1 MDISFLT
8 IKKEDKDF
16 EKRVKSAN
24 KIWSK
29 VFGNEYEEDEC
40 PGDILVIGSFDEKT
54 VCTASNTG
62 SRVTNCDCTV
72 SKDSRVSLL
81 ANCTASNTGSIVSN
95 GSTVSKDSKYNPE
108 RVVCTAIIEISA
120 SGKKALISCMGAYP
134 QKCGYGSSLIQ
145 YIIKF
150 LKNLGVTKIYIKID
164 KDDKAKRLEKF
175 YSNYGFT
182 KIKEY
187 KEYKECEEDVL
198 FYYDSKF
205 EYIMFCK
212 LDSDLDLD
220 ITNLKIDI

>member
-1 MDISFLT
+1 MEISFLT

-29 VFGNEYEEDEC
+29 VFGNQYEKDEC
-40 PGDILVIGSFDEKT
+40 PGDILVIGSIDNKP
-54 VCTASNTG
+54 G
-62 SRVTNCDCTV
+62 SR
-72 SKDSRVSLL
+72 
-81 ANCTASNTGSIVSN
+81 
-95 GSTVSKDSKYNPE
+95 YNSY
-108 RVVCTAIIEISA
+108 RVVCTAIIEIST

>member
-1 MDISFLT
+1 MEISFLT

-16 EKRVKSAN
+16 EKHVKSAN

-40 PGDILVIGSFDEKT
+40 PGDILVIGSIDNKPACLVKT
-54 VCTASNTG
+54 
-62 SRVTNCDCTV
+62 
-72 SKDSRVSLL
+72 DSS
-81 ANCTASNTGSIVSN
+81 
-95 GSTVSKDSKYNPE
+95 YNSFK
-108 RVVCTAIIEISA
+108 VVCTAIIEISA

-150 LKNLGVTKIYIKID
+150 LKNLSVTKIYIKID

>member
-1 MDISFLT
+1 MEISFLT

-16 EKRVKSAN
+16 EKHVKSAN

-40 PGDILVIGSFDEKT
+40 PGDILVIGSFDEKP
-54 VCTASNTG
+54 VCT
-62 SRVTNCDCTV
+62 
-72 SKDSRVSLL
+72 
-81 ANCTASNTGSIVSN
+81 VSN
-95 GSTVSKDSKYNPE
+95 GSTVSNDSSYNPE
-108 RVVCTAIIEISA
+108 RVVCTAIIEIST

-212 LDSDLDLD
+212 LDSDSDLD

>member
-1 MDISFLT
+1 MEISFLT

-16 EKRVKSAN
+16 EKSVKSAN
-24 KIWSK
+24 EIWSK

-40 PGDILVIGSFDEKT
+40 PGDILVIGSIDEK
-54 VCTASNTG
+54 
-62 SRVTNCDCTV
+62 
-72 SKDSRVSLL
+72 
-81 ANCTASNTGSIVSN
+81 
-95 GSTVSKDSKYNPE
+95 P
-108 RVVCTAIIEISA
+108 VCTAIIEIST
-120 SGKKALISCMGAYP
+120 SGKKTLISCMCVYP

-164 KDDKAKRLEKF
+164 KDNKAKRLEKF

>member
-1 MDISFLT
+1 MEISFLT

-54 VCTASNTG
+54 V
-62 SRVTNCDCTV
+62 CTV

-187 KEYKECEEDVL
+187 KEYKECEEEIL

-212 LDSDLDLD
+212 LDSDSDSDLD

>member
-1 MDISFLT
+1 MEISFLT

-16 EKRVKSAN
+16 EKHVKLAN

-54 VCTASNTG
+54 VYTVSKDCTASNTG
-62 SRVTNCDCTV
+62 
-72 SKDSRVSLL
+72 
-81 ANCTASNTGSIVSN
+81 
-95 GSTVSKDSKYNPE
+95 SKYNPE

-120 SGKKALISCMGAYP
+120 SGKKALISCMAAYP

-187 KEYKECEEDVL
+187 KEYKECEEDIL

>member
-1 MDISFLT
+1 MNNKSKVLFSSF
-8 IKKEDKDF
+8 KKEDKDF

-54 VCTASNTG
+54 VCTVS
-62 SRVTNCDCTV
+62 SR
-72 SKDSRVSLL
+72 DSRVSLS
-81 ANCTASNTGSIVSN
+81 ANC
-95 GSTVSKDSKYNPE
+95 TVSKDSKYNPE

-134 QKCGYGSSLIQ
+134 QNCGYGSSLIQ
-145 YIIKF
+145 YIINF

-187 KEYKECEEDVL
+187 KEYKECEEEIL

-212 LDSDLDLD
+212 LDLNLD

>member
-8 IKKEDKDF
+8 INKENKDF
-16 EKRVKSAN
+16 ELLIKFAN
-24 KIWSK
+24 EIWIREE
-29 VFGNEYEEDEC
+29 VFGNKYEEYEC
-40 PGDILVIGSFDEKT
+40 PGNILVIGFTRSTTGKSSAVCAT
-54 VCTASNTG
+54 V
-62 SRVTNCDCTV
+62 
-72 SKDSRVSLL
+72 
-81 ANCTASNTGSIVSN
+81 I
-95 GSTVSKDSKYNPE
+95 E
-108 RVVCTAIIEISA
+108 RNIS
-120 SGKKALISCMGAYP
+120 GNKAVISCMGAYP
-134 QKCGYGSSLIQ
+134 QNCGYGSSLIQ
-145 YIIKF
+145 YIINF

-187 KEYKECEEDVL
+187 KEYKECEEEIL

-212 LDSDLDLD
+212 LDLNLD

>member
-1 MDISFLT
+1 MEISFLT

-72 SKDSRVSLL
+72 SKDSRVS
-81 ANCTASNTGSIVSN
+81 N

-150 LKNLGVTKIYIKID
+150 LKNLGVNKIYIKID

-212 LDSDLDLD
+212 LDSDLDSD

>member
-8 IKKEDKDF
+8 IKKEDKNF

-40 PGDILVIGSFDEKT
+40 PGDILVIGGFDNKP

-62 SRVTNCDCTV
+62 S
-72 SKDSRVSLL
+72 
-81 ANCTASNTGSIVSN
+81 
-95 GSTVSKDSKYNPE
+95 KYNSFK
-108 RVVCTAIIEISA
+108 VVCTAIIEISV

-150 LKNLGVTKIYIKID
+150 LKNLGVIKIYIKID

-182 KIKEY
+182 KIK
-187 KEYKECEEDVL
+187 
-198 FYYDSKF
+198 
-205 EYIMFCK
+205 
-212 LDSDLDLD
+212 
-220 ITNLKIDI
+220 

>member
-1 MDISFLT
+1 
-8 IKKEDKDF
+8 
-16 EKRVKSAN
+16 
-24 KIWSK
+24 
-29 VFGNEYEEDEC
+29 
-40 PGDILVIGSFDEKT
+40 
-54 VCTASNTG
+54 
-62 SRVTNCDCTV
+62 
-72 SKDSRVSLL
+72 
-81 ANCTASNTGSIVSN
+81 
-95 GSTVSKDSKYNPE
+95 
-108 RVVCTAIIEISA
+108 
-120 SGKKALISCMGAYP
+120 MGAYP

>member
-1 MDISFLT
+1 MEISFLT

-54 VCTASNTG
+54 VCTVS
-62 SRVTNCDCTV
+62 SR
-72 SKDSRVSLL
+72 
-81 ANCTASNTGSIVSN
+81 
-95 GSTVSKDSKYNPE
+95 DSKYNPE

-150 LKNLGVTKIYIKID
+150 LKNLSVTKIYIKID

-212 LDSDLDLD
+212 LDSDLDSD

>member
-1 MDISFLT
+1 MEISFLT

-16 EKRVKSAN
+16 EKHVKSAN

-40 PGDILVIGSFDEKT
+40 PGDILVIGSFDDKP
-54 VCTASNTG
+54 V
-62 SRVTNCDCTV
+62 CTV
-72 SKDSRVSLL
+72 SNDSS
-81 ANCTASNTGSIVSN
+81 
-95 GSTVSKDSKYNPE
+95 YNPE
-108 RVVCTAIIEISA
+108 RVVCTAIIEIST

-220 ITNLKIDI
+220 ITNLKIDS

>member
-40 PGDILVIGSFDEKT
+40 PGDILVIGSIDNKPGCT
-54 VCTASNTG
+54 VSKGDSRDSLSANCTASNTG
-62 SRVTNCDCTV
+62 SRVTNGDCTV
-72 SKDSRVSLL
+72 SKDSR
-81 ANCTASNTGSIVSN
+81 
-95 GSTVSKDSKYNPE
+95 YNSYK
-108 RVVCTAIIEISA
+108 VVCTAIIEIST

-212 LDSDLDLD
+212 LDLDLDLD